1 MSQDPDPAGL
11 LERAPSDELL
21 ADEGRS
27 LPEAVGRPPTI
38 SPTRTRR
45 HLVAAGATMTGIT
58 LLGGIAL
65 IVLGAIDAFSGG
77 FGSMALVAV
86 ILGVALVSTH
96 WGWVHVAE
104 FTSNAL
110 EGHRNAE
117 IDTERRA
124 WLGTIE
130 PYTRYE
136 VKTHVEDDGSLTIST
151 VRHQPVPVGDGQ
163 FKFVSEVLN
172 SERHS
177 AEEPAAVITERAEH
191 LRREAALRT
200 EQEHTR
206 FLAALEEHE
215 QARLGR
221 QDELDQIRA
230 RRAASEALAQ
240 QINENLKNPPLTE

>member
-1 MSQDPDPAGL
+1 MSQDPDPADL
-11 LERAPSDELL
+11 LERTASEELL

-27 LPEAVGRPPTI
+27 LPEAVGRPPSI
-38 SPTRTRR
+38 PPTPTRR

-65 IVLGAIDAFSGG
+65 IVLGTIDALSSG
-77 FGSMALVAV
+77 FGSTALVAV
-86 ILGVALVSTH
+86 ILGIVLVSTH

-104 FTSNAL
+104 FTSNAV

-117 IDTERRA
+117 IDTERRK
-124 WLGTIE
+124 WLGMVE

-136 VKTHVEDDGSLTIST
+136 VSTDVEDDGALTIST
-151 VRHQPVPVGDGQ
+151 IRHQPVPVGDGQ
-163 FKFVSEVLN
+163 FKFLKEILSP
-172 SERHS
+172 ERHS
-177 AEEPAAVITERAEH
+177 ADEPAAVITERAEH
-191 LRREAALRT
+191 LRREAALET
-200 EQEHTR
+200 EREHTR

-215 QARLGR
+215 RARLGR